1 MLKGLIE
8 KAEGIITDFQADRWM
23 SSKSYMDDYE
33 LEKKKEFEDIGIEY
47 EMEEYNNKS
56 IFNFNINFNFHIHLK

>member
-1 MLKGLIE
+1 MLKELIE
-8 KAEGIITDFQADRWM
+8 KAEGIITDFQSDKWM
-23 SSKSYMDDYE
+23 ASKSYMNDYE